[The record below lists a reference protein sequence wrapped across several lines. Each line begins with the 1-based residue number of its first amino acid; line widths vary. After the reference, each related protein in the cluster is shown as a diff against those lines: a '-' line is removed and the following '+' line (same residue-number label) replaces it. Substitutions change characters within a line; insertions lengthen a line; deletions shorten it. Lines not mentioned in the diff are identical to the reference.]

1 MFLSTEML
9 QASRGL
15 IPAKLV
21 LKNAA
26 VLNVFTR
33 EWLLQ
38 DVAVWDDRIIGVG
51 RYEGREEIDL
61 TGKYL
66 VPGFFDAHVHI
77 ESSML
82 TPAAFAAEILPF
94 GTTTILADPHEI
106 ANVSGMKGIRW
117 LLAAVKELPLNGY
130 VMLPSC
136 VPATEFDDSGARL
149 EAQDLLQFREDPSVL
164 GLGEFMN
171 VAGVCAAEEKALA
184 KLEAFQD
191 KVIDG
196 HAPGLLG
203 KDLQAYL
210 LAGVRTDHEC
220 SEPEEALEQLRSG
233 MNLMVRRGS
242 GAKNGEA
249 LISTLL
255 DSRIPTERV
264 CFCTDDKHVEDIRR
278 EGHISSNIREA
289 IHLGMDSAEAYVMA
303 SYHAARMYGLSH
315 LGAVAPGYQADLV
328 VLDDLDEVSVEQVY
342 WKGTLVSRQGERPAV
357 GKQSVPEFLLD
368 TVHLQPVSAE
378 QLQLSCPDGMA
389 HVAQVI
395 PHQILTKHKVCQVPC
410 ADGKFQPNRQ
420 FQKATVVERHRGTG
434 KVGVGVVEGF
444 SLHGAIAS
452 TVAHDSHNL
461 IAVGDNDQDILLAIQ
476 ALEKARGG
484 YCLVRA
490 GKLLEILPLPVCGL
504 LTQEPTDQVEKI
516 LENMKKL
523 CLEMGMSK
531 EMDPFQTLSFLSLP
545 VLPEIRITDRGVFD
559 SVEYRYL

>member
-149 EAQDLLQFREDPSVL
+149 EAEDLLQFREDPSVL

-289 IHLGMDSAEAYVMA
+289 IHLGMDPAEAYAMA

-357 GKQSVPEFLLD
+357 GKQSVPKFLLD

-378 QLQLSCPDGMA
+378 QLQLPCPDGMA
-389 HVAQVI
+389 HVARVI

-420 FQKATVVERHRGTG
+420 FQKAAVVERHRGTG

-476 ALEKARGG
+476 TLEKARGG
-484 YCLVRA
+484 YCLVRE

>member
-1 MFLSTEML
+1 
-9 QASRGL
+9 
-15 IPAKLV
+15 
-21 LKNAA
+21 
-26 VLNVFTR
+26 
-33 EWLLQ
+33 
-38 DVAVWDDRIIGVG
+38 
-51 RYEGREEIDL
+51 
-61 TGKYL
+61 
-66 VPGFFDAHVHI
+66 
-77 ESSML
+77 
-82 TPAAFAAEILPF
+82 
-94 GTTTILADPHEI
+94 
-106 ANVSGMKGIRW
+106 
-117 LLAAVKELPLNGY
+117 
-130 VMLPSC
+130 
-136 VPATEFDDSGARL
+136 
-149 EAQDLLQFREDPSVL
+149 
-164 GLGEFMN
+164 
-171 VAGVCAAEEKALA
+171 
-184 KLEAFQD
+184 
-191 KVIDG
+191 
-196 HAPGLLG
+196 
-203 KDLQAYL
+203 
-210 LAGVRTDHEC
+210 
-220 SEPEEALEQLRSG
+220 
-233 MNLMVRRGS
+233 
-242 GAKNGEA
+242 
-249 LISTLL
+249 
-255 DSRIPTERV
+255 
-264 CFCTDDKHVEDIRR
+264 
-278 EGHISSNIREA
+278 
-289 IHLGMDSAEAYVMA
+289 MA

-357 GKQSVPEFLLD
+357 GKQSVPEFLLE

-420 FQKATVVERHRGTG
+420 FQKAAVVERHRGTG

-461 IAVGDNDQDILLAIQ
+461 IALGDNDQDILLAIQ

-484 YCLVRA
+484 YCLMRE

-559 SVEYRYL
+559 SVKYRYL